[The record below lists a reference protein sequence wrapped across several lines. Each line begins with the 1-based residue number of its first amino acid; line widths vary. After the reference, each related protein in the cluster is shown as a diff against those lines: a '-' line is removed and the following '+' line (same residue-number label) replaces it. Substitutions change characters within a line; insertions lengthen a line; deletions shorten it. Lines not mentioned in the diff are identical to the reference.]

1 MTVPMKDRAIEEIR
15 VGDSETMTY
24 EITQALVEGFAA
36 LSGDHNPLHT
46 DDDYARTTRFRR
58 RIAHGHLVAAPVS
71 ALAGHLLPG
80 RRCLIMETKYSF
92 PHPVFPGD
100 RIVYRGTVTQVT
112 PALGALRVAVEA
124 VNATGDTVLRGSYG
138 CQVLPQ
144 G

>member
-1 MTVPMKDRAIEEIR
+1 MTVPIRDRAIAEIR
-15 VGDSETMTY
+15 VGDSEA
-24 EITQALVEGFAA
+24 ITFDVTDALIAGFAA

-46 DDDYARTTRFRR
+46 DDDYARKTRFGR

-80 RRCLIMETKYSF
+80 RRCLIMEAKYSF

-100 RIVYRGTVTQVT
+100 RIVYRGTVTQIT

-124 VNATGDTVLRGSYG
+124 VNAAGETVLRGSYG